1 MTSTPRGIV
10 LIINNEEFTD
20 GEQRLGA
27 QEDGEMLTELFTG
40 LGFKVDMKK
49 NQTGSVGIM
58 IQFIVLNATFSNIS
72 TILWLPVLVV

>member
-1 MTSTPRGIV
+1 MTSTPRGFV

-20 GEQRLGA
+20 GEQRTGA
-27 QEDGEMLTELFTG
+27 QQDGEMLTELFTG

-58 IQFIVLNATFSNIS
+58 I
-72 TILWLPVLVV
+72 